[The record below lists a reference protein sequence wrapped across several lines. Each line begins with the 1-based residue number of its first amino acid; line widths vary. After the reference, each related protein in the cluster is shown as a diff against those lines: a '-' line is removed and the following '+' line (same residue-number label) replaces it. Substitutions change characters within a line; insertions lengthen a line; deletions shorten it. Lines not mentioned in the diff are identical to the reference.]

1 MRLQVHLWPL
11 SVNEGSGRD
20 TSFGIGRIGSM
31 DPGWLWCSQADAA
44 LSGRL
49 AWDLLHAT
57 GAAVKRKKNLSMA
70 LKRVCSSFLP
80 RSCGQTMQ
88 RGKLPCDDISLLHS

>member
-11 SVNEGSGRD
+11 SVNEESGRD

-57 GAAVKRKKNLSMA
+57 GAAVQRKKKSFHGFKMCLQQLAASVLWA
-70 LKRVCSSFLP
+70 DHAKR
-80 RSCGQTMQ
+80 QT
-88 RGKLPCDDISLLHS
+88 SL